1 MSNNNQE
8 NTNIFNTVEAVK
20 STFNSYFEMAG
31 NKDFKQF
38 YYDWHIDA
46 MVAPFSEL
54 TTYFCENYG
63 EQAPQKF
70 AEFVTDFKTNVNVYN
85 VDNPVNSSLKGGNYS
100 VTNDGKLASTVD
112 QLETFSFEFRQF
124 IYSFASKKDHDA
136 EFGDWPIKTNMPY
149 AHVHGLKVA
158 SDILDFLNKNFASI
172 ASSSDKAEKTAF
184 LADAYLRHKIAKDYN
199 YNKNY
204 TFAKRR
210 QTMNQICVLRE
221 ILSSQYQEMEN
232 SGITDSKA
240 VDAFQI
246 ETKENSNFS
255 GYIPNGFE
263 LEFYVPEEYGD
274 YGKLISYL
282 KEKNQWK
289 GIYTSNKDAGVYN
302 DAESA
307 GVIMRDES
315 LARYN
320 GLAAVEYAS
329 KIMRSK
335 NDEENC
341 LKIFDSFDKGYVNVH
356 CSLHQHVSA
365 QNLDMSAYKRLVKR
379 MMHFEKEIVNSFAA
393 PERHD
398 GKLLYA
404 TYISHNLSSND
415 KRDYPLL
422 CIMVDMCDNKE
433 ELINMSC
440 FGRKYKTL
448 NILPKNTVEFR
459 FMNAHFNKEFVSAFL
474 QFNRDMVNGAINNSG
489 THINRSLINRYN
501 WKQNRASDQKTVIKP
516 LSYYYQVPYDS
527 FRPQQTVSKEAIGG
541 EQMYARLVVQ
551 ALNQTG
557 KLKYANSAFTKEVRN
572 AYNR

>member
-1 MSNNNQE
+1 MSDNNQNE
-8 NTNIFNTVEAVK
+8 TNTFKTVEAVK
-20 STFNSYFEMAG
+20 NTFNNYFSMVG

-46 MVAPFSEL
+46 MVAPFGEL
-54 TTYFCENYG
+54 ASYFCENYG
-63 EQAPQKF
+63 NQAPQKF
-70 AEFVTDFKTNVNVYN
+70 NEFVTDFKTKIDTYN
-85 VDNPVNSSLKGGNYS
+85 VDNPENSSLKGGNFS
-100 VTNDGKLASTVD
+100 VTNDGKLASTID

-124 IYSFASKKDHDA
+124 IYSFASKQDHDA
-136 EFGDWPIKTNMPY
+136 EFGNWPIKTNMPY
-149 AHVHGLKVA
+149 AHLHGLKVT
-158 SDILDFLNKNFASI
+158 SEILDFLNKNFASVA
-172 ASSSDKAEKTAF
+172 ASADKSEKTAF
-184 LADAYLRHKIAKDYN
+184 LADMYLRQKIAKDYRYNQN
-199 YNKNY
+199 YN
-204 TFAKRR
+204 FAKRR

-221 ILSSQYQEMEN
+221 ALSDQYQKIADNQNN
-232 SGITDSKA
+232 SEKTTDI
-240 VDAFQI
+240 FQI
-246 ETKENSNFS
+246 ETKQRSNFS
-255 GYIPNGFE
+255 GYLPNGFE

-274 YGKLISYL
+274 YAKLISYL

-289 GIYTSNKDAGVYN
+289 GIYTSNKDASVYN

-329 KIMRSK
+329 KIMRTK
-335 NDEENC
+335 DDEQNC

-365 QNLDMSAYKRLVKR
+365 ENLNMNAYKRLVKR
-379 MMHFEKEIVNSFAA
+379 MMHFEKEIVNGFAA
-393 PERHD
+393 PERRD
-398 GKLLYA
+398 GNLLYA
-404 TYISHNLSSND
+404 TYISHNLSNND

-422 CIMVDMCDNKE
+422 CVMVDMCDTKD

-474 QFNRDMVNGAINNSG
+474 QFNRDMVNGAANNSG
-489 THINRSLINRYN
+489 THINRALINRYN
-501 WKQNRASDQKTVIKP
+501 WLNNRASDQKTVIKP

-572 AYNR
+572 ARGR